1 MSTTEPKPSQEESMT
16 AVLVDMC
23 RGDCKDCQ
31 IGLICRAILRWNKP
45 KAEYI
50 KE

>member
-1 MSTTEPKPSQEESMT
+1 MGVTEQTSSQEESMV

-23 RGDCKDCQ
+23 RGDCKACQ
-31 IGLICRAILRWNKP
+31 IRLICRAILRWNKP